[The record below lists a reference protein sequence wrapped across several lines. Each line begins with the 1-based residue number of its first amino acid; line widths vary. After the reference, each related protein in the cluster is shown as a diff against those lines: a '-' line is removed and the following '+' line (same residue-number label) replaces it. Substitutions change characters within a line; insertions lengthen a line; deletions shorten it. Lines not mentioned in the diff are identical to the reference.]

1 MINKAI
7 LMGRLTR
14 DPELRHTGTGRPV
27 VSFTVAIDNGYGENR
42 QTDFINC
49 TAWNAT
55 AEFVSK
61 YFTKGMMIIV
71 IGRIS
76 TRSWEGQDGKRNY
89 ATEVVASEVSFGET
103 RKSREANMGGGYSA
117 PAQNYGSNNN
127 YSAPAYNNNS
137 GYNSA
142 PDNQSMP
149 DDLGVDDFIP
159 LSDTDDD
166 LPF

>member
-14 DPELRHTGTGRPV
+14 DPELRHTGTGTPV
-27 VSFTVAIDNGYGENR
+27 CSFSIAIDNGYGENR

-49 TAWNAT
+49 VAWNKT
-55 AEFVSK
+55 AEFISNYFSK
-61 YFTKGMMIIV
+61 GKMIIV

-89 ATEVVASEVSFGET
+89 TTEVVVNEVSFGESKRSQDGDSYQPST
-103 RKSREANMGGGYSA
+103 AGQGSYAENVSVPQMPQDLAN
-117 PAQNYGSNNN
+117 
-127 YSAPAYNNNS
+127 
-137 GYNSA
+137 
-142 PDNQSMP
+142 
-149 DDLGVDDFIP
+149 DDFSP
-159 LSDTDDD
+159 LLETDDD

>member
-14 DPELRHTGTGRPV
+14 DPELRHTDSGTPGC
-27 VSFTVAIDNGYGENR
+27 SFSIAIDNGYGENR

-49 TAWNAT
+49 TAWNKT

-61 YFTKGMMIIV
+61 YYTKGKMIIV

-76 TRSWEGQDGKRNY
+76 TRSWEKDGKKY
-89 ATEVVASEVSFGET
+89 YSTEVVASEVSFGESK
-103 RKSREANMGGGYSA
+103 RNEEGGGYSA
-117 PAQNYGSNNN
+117 PT
-127 YSAPAYNNNS
+127 YSQ
-137 GYNSA
+137 SA
-142 PDNQSMP
+142 IPESMP
-149 DDLGVDDFIP
+149 AMPAMDDGGFSP
-159 LSDTDDD
+159 LDTDDD